1 MVMILIQTTINNQTR
16 NKMQLKSAFIT
27 LFTAVLT
34 FCLLVSEPLKA
45 QTNFKLPDLG
55 TSALQALPLEKE
67 QAIGEV
73 MMMQIRGSSPVIND
87 PVLDEY
93 LTTIGTKLVANAN
106 DVRFGFSFFWLNN
119 ADINAFAFYGGHV
132 GVHTGLIAQSDNESQ
147 FASVLGHEIAHV
159 TQRHLARR
167 IQQQQD
173 NSAITIAG
181 MIAGI
186 LATIVAP
193 DAGIA
198 IISANQS
205 QAAFSQLTHSRAAEQ
220 EADRMGMQTLNN
232 AGFDARASS
241 EFLTKLAAQVRYR
254 YKPPAFLL
262 THPLPESRISD
273 ARLRAEQYPKRQVG
287 SSLDFNLAKSRVLAR
302 YENKPEQAESLF
314 TKLLREN
321 SFNNTALQ
329 YGLAISLVD
338 QKKLEE
344 AEKLLNALLK
354 NDPKN
359 LFYIDTRTDLLIA
372 QDKAADAV
380 EYLADLHNYRPNNQ
394 VITLNYANA
403 ALEAKQYLLAERILK
418 SFLLAKPS
426 HSLGKQLLTEA
437 YKKQE
442 KLAAYHEANADVLSQ
457 YGAYLKA
464 ADEIQKALNF
474 VESNEQVKQQR
485 LKALLNQYRLLQK
498 ELARL

>member
-1 MVMILIQTTINNQTR
+1 VNQLTG

-27 LFTAVLT
+27 LCSAALT
-34 FCLLVSEPLKA
+34 FSLLVSEPLKA

-55 TSALQALPLEKE
+55 TSALQVLPLEKE

-73 MMMQIRGSSPVIND
+73 MMMQIRGSSPIIND

-93 LTTIGTKLVANAN
+93 LTTVGRKLVASAN
-106 DVRFGFSFFWLNN
+106 DVRFPFSFFWLNN
-119 ADINAFAFYGGHV
+119 SEINAFAFYGGHV
-132 GVHTGLIAQSDNESQ
+132 GVHTGLIAQADDESQ

-167 IQQQQD
+167 LQQQQD
-173 NSAITIAG
+173 NSAMTIAG

-186 LATIVAP
+186 LAAVVVP

-198 IISANQS
+198 IISASQTQS
-205 QAAFSQLTHSRAAEQ
+205 AFSQLTHSRSAEQ
-220 EADRMGMQTLNN
+220 EADRIGMQTLNN
-232 AGFDARASS
+232 AGFDPRASS
-241 EFLTKLAAQVRYR
+241 EFLTKLAAQIRYK

-262 THPLPESRISD
+262 THPLPESRVSD
-273 ARLRAEQYPKRQVG
+273 VRLRAQQYPKRQVNP
-287 SSLDFNLAKSRVLAR
+287 SLEFNLAKSRVLAR
-302 YENKPEQAESLF
+302 YDNKPEAAESLF
-314 TKLLREN
+314 RKLIREN
-321 SFNNTALQ
+321 SYNNAALK
-329 YGLAISLVD
+329 YGLGISLLD
-338 QKKLEE
+338 QKKLDE
-344 AEKLLNALLK
+344 AQPILDELLK
-354 NDPKN
+354 SGPKN
-359 LFYIDTRTDLLIA
+359 LFYIDTYTDLLIA
-372 QDKAADAV
+372 QKKAAEAV
-380 EYLADLHNYRPNNQ
+380 TYLAELNNYRPNNQ

-403 ALEAKQYLLAERILK
+403 ALEAKQYELAENILK
-418 SFLLAKPS
+418 SFLLEKPD
-426 HSLGKQLLTEA
+426 HSLGKQLLTDA

-474 VESNEQVKQQR
+474 IEPNELVKQQR
-485 LKALLNQYRLLQK
+485 LKALLTQYRLLQK

>member
-1 MVMILIQTTINNQTR
+1 
-16 NKMQLKSAFIT
+16 MQLKSAFMT
-27 LFTAVLT
+27 LCSAALT
-34 FCLLVSEPLKA
+34 FGLLVGEPLKA
-45 QTNFKLPDLG
+45 QTNFTLPDLG

-93 LTTIGTKLVANAN
+93 LTTIGRKLVANAN
-106 DVRFGFSFFWLNN
+106 DVRFPFSFFWINN
-119 ADINAFAFYGGHV
+119 PEINAFAFYGGHV
-132 GVHTGLIAQSDNESQ
+132 GVHTGLIAQADNESQ

-173 NSAITIAG
+173 NSALTIAG

-186 LATIVAP
+186 LATVVAP

-198 IISANQS
+198 IISASQTQS
-205 QAAFSQLTHSRAAEQ
+205 AFSQLTHSRSAEQ
-220 EADRMGMQTLNN
+220 EADRIGMQTLNN

-241 EFLTKLAAQVRYR
+241 EFLTKLAAQIRYK

-262 THPLPESRISD
+262 THPLPESRVSD
-273 ARLRAEQYPKRQVG
+273 VRLRAEQFPVRYLTP
-287 SSLDFNLAKSRVLAR
+287 SLNFNLAKSRVLAR
-302 YENKPEQAESLF
+302 YDNKPENAEALF
-314 TKLLREN
+314 RKLMREKN
-321 SFNNTALQ
+321 YDNTALK
-329 YGLAISLVD
+329 YGLAISLLD
-338 QKKLEE
+338 QKKLDE
-344 AEKLLNALLK
+344 AQPILDELLQS
-354 NDPKN
+354 DPKN
-359 LFYIDTRTDLLIA
+359 LFYIDTKTDLLIA
-372 QDKAADAV
+372 KEKADEAV
-380 EYLADLHNYRPNNQ
+380 KFLAELNNYRPNNQ
-394 VITLNYANA
+394 VITLNYANS
-403 ALEAKQYLLAERILK
+403 ALEAKQYELAETILK
-418 SFLLAKPS
+418 SFLLEKPD
-426 HSLGKQLLTEA
+426 HSLGKQLLADT
-437 YKKQE
+437 YKKQD

-474 VESNEQVKQQR
+474 VESTELVKQQR
-485 LKALLNQYRLLQK
+485 LKALLTQYRRLQK

>member
-1 MVMILIQTTINNQTR
+1 
-16 NKMQLKSAFIT
+16 MQLKSAFIT
-27 LFTAVLT
+27 LCTAVLT
-34 FCLLVSEPLKA
+34 FFLLVSEPLTA

-73 MMMQIRGSSPVIND
+73 MMMQIRGSSPIIND
-87 PVLDEY
+87 PVLNEY
-93 LTTIGTKLVANAN
+93 LTTIGTKLVAHAN

-193 DAGIA
+193 DAGMA
-198 IISANQS
+198 ILSANQS

-241 EFLTKLAAQVRYR
+241 EFLTKLAAQVRDK

-262 THPLPESRISD
+262 THPLPESRVSD
-273 ARLRAEQYPKRQVG
+273 ARLRAEQYPKRQVS

-302 YENKPEQAESLF
+302 YENKPENAEALF
-314 TKLLREN
+314 RKLLREN

-338 QKKLEE
+338 QEKLEE
-344 AEKLLNALLK
+344 AEKRLNALLK
-354 NDPKN
+354 SDPKN

-380 EYLADLHNYRPNNQ
+380 SYLADLHNYRPNNQ

-474 VESNEQVKQQR
+474 VEPNELVKQQR
-485 LKALLNQYRLLQK
+485 LKALLSQYRLLQK

>member
-1 MVMILIQTTINNQTR
+1 
-16 NKMQLKSAFIT
+16 MQLKSAFIT
-27 LFTAVLT
+27 LCTAALT
-34 FCLLVSEPLKA
+34 FSLLVSEPLKA
-45 QTNFKLPDLG
+45 QTNFTLPDLG

-93 LTTIGTKLVANAN
+93 LTTIGRKLVANAN
-106 DVRFGFSFFWLNN
+106 DVRFPFSFFWINN
-119 ADINAFAFYGGHV
+119 SEINAFAFYGGHV
-132 GVHTGLIAQSDNESQ
+132 GVHTGLIAQADNESQ

-173 NSAITIAG
+173 NSALTIAG

-186 LATIVAP
+186 LATVVAP

-198 IISANQS
+198 IISASQTQS
-205 QAAFSQLTHSRAAEQ
+205 AFSQLTHSRSAEQ
-220 EADRMGMQTLNN
+220 EADRIGMQTLNN

-241 EFLTKLAAQVRYR
+241 EFLTKLAAQIRYK

-262 THPLPESRISD
+262 THPLPESRVSD
-273 ARLRAEQYPKRQVG
+273 VRLRAEQFPVRLMNA
-287 SSLDFNLAKSRVLAR
+287 SLEFNLAKSRVLAR
-302 YENKPEQAESLF
+302 YDNKPENAEDLF
-314 TKLLREN
+314 KKLLREN
-321 SFNNTALQ
+321 NYNNTALK
-329 YGLAISLVD
+329 YGLAISLLD
-338 QKKLEE
+338 QKKLDE
-344 AEKLLNALLK
+344 AAPILDELLK

-359 LFYIDTRTDLLIA
+359 LFYIDTHTDLLIA
-372 QDKAADAV
+372 QEKADEAV
-380 EYLADLHNYRPNNQ
+380 KFLADLNQYRPNNQ

-403 ALEAKQYLLAERILK
+403 ALEAEQYELAENILK
-418 SFLLAKPS
+418 SFLLEKPD
-426 HSLGKQLLTEA
+426 HNLGKQLLADA
-437 YKKQE
+437 YKKQD
-442 KLAAYHEANADVLSQ
+442 KLASYHEANADVLAQ

-464 ADEIQKALNF
+464 ADEVQKALNF
-474 VESNEQVKQQR
+474 VEPTQLVKQQR
-485 LKALLNQYRLLQK
+485 LKVLLTQYRLLQK

>member
-1 MVMILIQTTINNQTR
+1 
-16 NKMQLKSAFIT
+16 MQLKSAFIT
-27 LFTAVLT
+27 LCSATLT
-34 FCLLVSEPLKA
+34 FSLLVSEPLKA
-45 QTNFKLPDLG
+45 QTNFTLPDLG

-67 QAIGEV
+67 KAIGEV

-93 LTTIGTKLVANAN
+93 LTTIGRKLVANAN
-106 DVRFGFSFFWLNN
+106 DVRFPFSFFWINN
-119 ADINAFAFYGGHV
+119 SEINAFAFYGGHV
-132 GVHTGLIAQSDNESQ
+132 GVHTGLIAQADNESQ

-173 NSAITIAG
+173 NSALTIAG

-186 LATIVAP
+186 LATVVAP

-198 IISANQS
+198 IISASQTQS
-205 QAAFSQLTHSRAAEQ
+205 AFSQLTHSRSAEQ
-220 EADRMGMQTLNN
+220 EADRIGMQTLNN

-241 EFLTKLAAQVRYR
+241 EFLTKLAAQIRYK

-262 THPLPESRISD
+262 THPLPESRVSD
-273 ARLRAEQYPKRQVG
+273 VRLRAEQYPQRHINA
-287 SSLDFNLAKSRVLAR
+287 SLEFNLAKSRVLAR
-302 YENKPEQAESLF
+302 YYNKPEKAEDQF
-314 TKLLREN
+314 RKLLREN
-321 SFNNTALQ
+321 TYNNTALK
-329 YGLAISLVD
+329 YGLAISLLD
-338 QKKLEE
+338 QKKLDE
-344 AEKLLNALLK
+344 AAPMLDELLK

-359 LFYIDTRTDLLIA
+359 LFYIDTHTDLLIA
-372 QDKAADAV
+372 QKKAGEAV
-380 EYLADLHNYRPNNQ
+380 KFLADLNQYRPNNQ

-403 ALEAKQYLLAERILK
+403 ALEAEQYELAENILK
-418 SFLLAKPS
+418 SFLLEKPD
-426 HSLGKQLLTEA
+426 HNLGKQLLADA
-437 YKKQE
+437 YKKQD
-442 KLAAYHEANADVLSQ
+442 KLASYHEANADVLAQ

-474 VESNEQVKQQR
+474 VESTELVKQQR
-485 LKALLNQYRLLQK
+485 LKALLTQYRLLQK

>member
-1 MVMILIQTTINNQTR
+1 
-16 NKMQLKSAFIT
+16 MQLKSAFIT
-27 LFTAVLT
+27 LCTAALT
-34 FCLLVSEPLKA
+34 FSLLVSEPLKA
-45 QTNFKLPDLG
+45 QTNFTLPDLG

-93 LTTIGTKLVANAN
+93 LTTIGRKLVANAN
-106 DVRFGFSFFWLNN
+106 DVRFPFSFFWINN
-119 ADINAFAFYGGHV
+119 SEINAFAFYGGHV
-132 GVHTGLIAQSDNESQ
+132 GVHTGLIAQADNESQ

-173 NSAITIAG
+173 NSALTIAG

-186 LATIVAP
+186 LATVVAP

-198 IISANQS
+198 IISASQTQS
-205 QAAFSQLTHSRAAEQ
+205 AFSQLTHSRSAEQ
-220 EADRMGMQTLNN
+220 EADRIGMQTLNN

-241 EFLTKLAAQVRYR
+241 EFLTKLAAQIRYK

-262 THPLPESRISD
+262 THPLPESRVSD
-273 ARLRAEQYPKRQVG
+273 VRLRAEQFPVRLMNA
-287 SSLDFNLAKSRVLAR
+287 SLEFNLAKSRVLAR
-302 YENKPEQAESLF
+302 YDNKPENAEDLF
-314 TKLLREN
+314 KKLLREN
-321 SFNNTALQ
+321 SYNNTALK
-329 YGLAISLVD
+329 YGLAISLLD
-338 QKKLEE
+338 QKKLDE
-344 AEKLLNALLK
+344 AAPILDELLK

-359 LFYIDTRTDLLIA
+359 LFYIDTHTDLLIA
-372 QDKAADAV
+372 QEKADEAV
-380 EYLADLHNYRPNNQ
+380 KFLADLNQYRPNNQ

-403 ALEAKQYLLAERILK
+403 ALEAEQYELAENILK
-418 SFLLAKPS
+418 SFLLEKPD
-426 HSLGKQLLTEA
+426 HNLGKQLLADA
-437 YKKQE
+437 YKKQD
-442 KLAAYHEANADVLSQ
+442 KLASYHEANADVLAQ

-464 ADEIQKALNF
+464 ADEVQKALNF
-474 VESNEQVKQQR
+474 VEPTQLVKQQR
-485 LKALLNQYRLLQK
+485 LKALLTQYRLLQK

>member
-1 MVMILIQTTINNQTR
+1 
-16 NKMQLKSAFIT
+16 MQLKSAFIT
-27 LFTAVLT
+27 LCSAALT
-34 FCLLVSEPLKA
+34 FSLLISEPLKA
-45 QTNFKLPDLG
+45 QTNFTLPDLG

-93 LTTIGTKLVANAN
+93 LTTIGRKLVANAN
-106 DVRFGFSFFWLNN
+106 DVRFPFSFFWINN
-119 ADINAFAFYGGHV
+119 SEINAFAFYGGHV
-132 GVHTGLIAQSDNESQ
+132 GVHTGLIAQADNESQ

-173 NSAITIAG
+173 NSALTIAG

-186 LATIVAP
+186 LATVVAP

-198 IISANQS
+198 IISASQTQS
-205 QAAFSQLTHSRAAEQ
+205 AFSQLTHSRSAEQ
-220 EADRMGMQTLNN
+220 EADRIGMQTLNN

-241 EFLTKLAAQVRYR
+241 EFLTKLAAQIRYK

-262 THPLPESRISD
+262 THPLPESRVSD
-273 ARLRAEQYPKRQVG
+273 VRLRAGQFPVRHM
-287 SSLDFNLAKSRVLAR
+287 SASLEFNLAKSRVLAR
-302 YENKPEQAESLF
+302 YDNKPENAEDLF
-314 TKLLREN
+314 RKRLREN
-321 SFNNTALQ
+321 SYDNTALK
-329 YGLAISLVD
+329 YGLAISLLD
-338 QKKLEE
+338 QKKLDE
-344 AEKLLNALLK
+344 AAPILDELLK

-359 LFYIDTRTDLLIA
+359 LFYIDTHTDLLIA
-372 QDKAADAV
+372 QKKADEAV
-380 EYLADLHNYRPNNQ
+380 KFLADLNQYRPNNQ

-403 ALEAKQYLLAERILK
+403 ALEAEQYELAENILK
-418 SFLLAKPS
+418 SFLLEKPD
-426 HSLGKQLLTEA
+426 HNLGKQLLADA
-437 YKKQE
+437 YKKQD
-442 KLAAYHEANADVLSQ
+442 KLASYHEANADVLAQ

-464 ADEIQKALNF
+464 ADEVQKALNF
-474 VESNEQVKQQR
+474 VEPTELVKQQR
-485 LKALLNQYRLLQK
+485 LKALLTQYRLLQK

>member
-1 MVMILIQTTINNQTR
+1 
-16 NKMQLKSAFIT
+16 MQLKSAFIS
-27 LFTAVLT
+27 LCSAVLT
-34 FCLLVSEPLKA
+34 FSLLVSEPLKA
-45 QTNFKLPDLG
+45 QTNFNLPDLG
-55 TSALQALPLEKE
+55 TSALQVLPLEKE

-73 MMMQIRGSSPVIND
+73 MMMQIRGGSPIIND

-93 LTTIGTKLVANAN
+93 LTTIGRKLVANAN
-106 DVRFGFSFFWLNN
+106 DVRFPFSFFWINN
-119 ADINAFAFYGGHV
+119 SDINAFAFYGGHV
-132 GVHTGLIAQSDNESQ
+132 GVHTGLIAQADSESQ

-173 NSAITIAG
+173 NSAMTIAG

-198 IISANQS
+198 IISASQTQS
-205 QAAFSQLTHSRAAEQ
+205 AFSQLTHSRSAEQ
-220 EADRMGMQTLNN
+220 EADRIGMQTLNN

-241 EFLTKLAAQVRYR
+241 DFLTKLAAQIRYK

-262 THPLPESRISD
+262 THPLPESRVSD
-273 ARLRAEQYPKRQVG
+273 VRLRAEQYPMRRLPA
-287 SSLDFNLAKSRVLAR
+287 SLEFNLAKSRVLAR
-302 YENKPEQAESLF
+302 YDNKPENAEALF
-314 TKLLREN
+314 RKLLREN
-321 SFNNTALQ
+321 SYSNTALN
-329 YGLAISLVD
+329 YGLALSLLD
-338 QKKLEE
+338 Q
-344 AEKLLNALLK
+344 EKLDEADSILSKLLK

-359 LFYIDTRTDLLIA
+359 LFYIDTQTDLLIA
-372 QDKAADAV
+372 QKKADDAV
-380 EYLADLHNYRPNNQ
+380 SFLAELHSYRPNNQ

-403 ALEAKQYLLAERILK
+403 ALEAKQYELAENVLK
-418 SFLLAKPS
+418 GFLLEKPE
-426 HSLGKQLLTEA
+426 HSLGKELLADA
-437 YKKQE
+437 YKKQD

-457 YGAYLKA
+457 YGAYMKA

-474 VESNEQVKQQR
+474 VESTELIKQQR
-485 LKALLNQYRLLQK
+485 LKALLTQYRRLQK

>member
-1 MVMILIQTTINNQTR
+1 
-16 NKMQLKSAFIT
+16 MQLKSAFIT
-27 LFTAVLT
+27 LCSAALT
-34 FCLLVSEPLKA
+34 FSLLISEPLKA
-45 QTNFKLPDLG
+45 QTNLQLPDLG
-55 TSALQALPLEKE
+55 TSALQALPIEKE
-67 QAIGEV
+67 KAIGEV
-73 MMMQIRGSSPVIND
+73 MMMQIRGSSPLIND

-93 LTTIGTKLVANAN
+93 LTTLGRKLVANAN

-119 ADINAFAFYGGHV
+119 PEINAFAFYGGHV
-132 GVHTGLIAQSDNESQ
+132 GVHTGLIAQADNESQ

-173 NSAITIAG
+173 NSALAIAG

-186 LATIVAP
+186 LAAVVAP
-193 DAGIA
+193 DAGMA
-198 IISANQS
+198 IISASQTQS
-205 QAAFSQLTHSRAAEQ
+205 AFSQLTHSRSAEQ

-241 EFLTKLAAQVRYR
+241 EFLTKLAAQIRYK

-262 THPLPESRISD
+262 THPLPESRVSD
-273 ARLRAEQYPKRQVG
+273 VRLRAEQYPKRQVS
-287 SSLDFNLAKSRVLAR
+287 SSLDFDLAKSRVLAR
-302 YENKPEQAESLF
+302 YDNKPENAEALF
-314 TKLLREN
+314 RKLMREN
-321 SFNNTALQ
+321 TYNNVALQ
-329 YGLAISLVD
+329 YGLAISLLD
-338 QKKLEE
+338 QKKTDE
-344 AEKLLNALLK
+344 AQPILDELLAD
-354 NDPKN
+354 DPKN
-359 LFYIDTRTDLLIA
+359 LFYN
-372 QDKAADAV
+372 
-380 EYLADLHNYRPNNQ
+380 NYRPNNQ

-403 ALEAKQYLLAERILK
+403 ALEAEQYELAENILK
-418 SFLLAKPS
+418 SFLLEKPD
-426 HSLGKQLLTEA
+426 HSLGKQLLTDA

-474 VESNEQVKQQR
+474 VEPSENVKQQR
-485 LKALLNQYRLLQK
+485 LKALLTQYRLLQK

>member
-1 MVMILIQTTINNQTR
+1 MPLVNRLIR
-16 NKMQLKSAFIT
+16 NKMQLKSAFTALCSAVIT
-27 LFTAVLT
+27 FS
-34 FCLLVSEPLKA
+34 LLVSEPLKA
-45 QTNFKLPDLG
+45 QTNFTLPDLG

-67 QAIGEV
+67 RAVGEV

-93 LTTIGTKLVANAN
+93 LTTIGRKLVANAN
-106 DVRFGFSFFWLNN
+106 DIRFPFSFFWINN
-119 ADINAFAFYGGHV
+119 TEINAFAFYGGHV
-132 GVHTGLIAQSDNESQ
+132 GVHTGLIAQADNESQ

-173 NSAITIAG
+173 NSALTIAG

-186 LATIVAP
+186 LATVVAP

-198 IISANQS
+198 IISASQTQS
-205 QAAFSQLTHSRAAEQ
+205 AFSQLTHSRSAEQ
-220 EADRMGMQTLNN
+220 EADRIGMQTLNN

-241 EFLTKLAAQVRYR
+241 EFLTKLAAQIRYK

-262 THPLPESRISD
+262 THPLPESRVSD
-273 ARLRAEQYPKRQVG
+273 VRLRAEQFPMRR
-287 SSLDFNLAKSRVLAR
+287 SPASLDFDLAKSRVIAR
-302 YENKPEQAESLF
+302 YDNKPEDAESLF
-314 TKLLREN
+314 RKLMREESYHN
-321 SFNNTALQ
+321 VALE
-329 YGLAISLVD
+329 YGLAISLLD
-338 QKKLEE
+338 QDKLDE
-344 AEKLLNALLK
+344 AQPILDKLLK

-359 LFYIDTRTDLLIA
+359 LFYIDTKTDLFIA
-372 QDKAADAV
+372 QKNAAEAV
-380 EYLADLHNYRPNNQ
+380 TFLAERNKYRPNNQ

-403 ALEAKQYLLAERILK
+403 ALEAEQYELAENILK
-418 SFLLAKPS
+418 SFLLEKPE
-426 HSLGKQLLTEA
+426 HSLGKQLLADA
-437 YKKQE
+437 YQKQD

-474 VESNEQVKQQR
+474 VEPTELIKQQR
-485 LKALLNQYRLLQK
+485 LKALLTQYRRLQK